1 MYRQILPK
9 REKRRALSRKEHPI
23 LHTWSINQVTDQCAR
38 AAPDCNSSTGR
49 NFFPPLRKIVT
60 APPPPGTR
68 SFIVPS
74 IVSSLPRCS
83 MNEKELARL
92 AQQREGCKPPQKER
106 SPLCLSAYSC
116 SQLHD
121 QFDMLIL
128 LSSPPFVPGCN
139 VVFIPWSR
147 IPQRPR
153 KRLLLPAPHA
163 RVSLHPSGGV
173 GRESRPRE
181 GKGDADDG
189 RRRDRSITNFVDRLI
204 RPREKLR
211 QFPILLHPTPIH
223 ET

>member
-1 MYRQILPK
+1 M
-9 REKRRALSRKEHPI
+9 RKNSLGSH
-23 LHTWSINQVTDQCAR
+23 NNAR
-38 AAPDCNSSTGR
+38 AAT
-49 NFFPPLRKIVT
+49 LQ
-60 APPPPGTR
+60 GTT
-68 SFIVPS
+68 
-74 IVSSLPRCS
+74 
-83 MNEKELARL
+83 K
-92 AQQREGCKPPQKER
+92 R

-147 IPQRPR
+147 IPQPPR

-163 RVSLHPSGGV
+163 RVALHPSGGV

-189 RRRDRSITNFVDRLI
+189 RRRRDQSITNFVDRLI

-211 QFPILLHPTPIH
+211 QFPIQLHPTPRH
-223 ET
+223 EHDVMRQRHFG

>member
-1 MYRQILPK
+1 MRP
-9 REKRRALSRKEHPI
+9 RRARLQQQHGQE
-23 LHTWSINQVTDQCAR
+23 
-38 AAPDCNSSTGR
+38 
-49 NFFPPLRKIVT
+49 FFPSSAEDRDC
-60 APPPPGTR
+60 AAAPPGTR

-147 IPQRPR
+147 IPQPPR

-189 RRRDRSITNFVDRLI
+189 RRRRDQSITNFVDRLI